1 MLEDEA
7 WATSLDDLFA
17 VVVLIACNE
26 SDNMKNQEIAIHKYI
41 KGEEPPEGGRAAI
54 YDFV

>member
-17 VVVLIACNE
+17 VDVLIACNE

-41 KGEEPPEGGRAAI
+41 IEDEPSEGGRAA
-54 YDFV
+54 V